1 MSEWLRRKIRNL
13 LGLARAGSNP
23 VTVEFYSFCSPHKQ
37 TIAPCMFAP
46 SHIIPYNTPIYTMV
60 LVDSLR
66 TEHLH
71 RRDGCPKIFEREL
84 RDGESNPGLPRDR
97 RGY

>member
-1 MSEWLRRKIRNL
+1 MH
-13 LGLARAGSNP
+13 
-23 VTVEFYSFCSPHKQ
+23 VCF
-37 TIAPCMFAP
+37 IA
-46 SHIIPYNTPIYTMV
+46 YNTHIYIMV

-71 RRDGCPKIFEREL
+71 HRDGCPKIFEREL